1 MTEQLETKKAQ
12 TEVAS
17 APQAEK
23 QQVARTGWRKLVP
36 QFLIDNSVQASNA
49 GLFTFSSIM
58 MLSSLKGKKIGGEI
72 LDAQVKLLEES
83 GFKDQALTHKVDELL
98 KSGAMQKPAL
108 HKTRLLY
115 LVMAVFS
122 FGIGAIFKRKEEKQ
136 EDLARYE
143 QMALPEYIG
152 ERTKEFFDP
161 VHHSRQTVGLLST
174 ASGITTIF
182 SALNQP
188 GGKHQSELFIGSL
201 YTVGSLLLTYMKDA
215 GSAQQAFT
223 AFWMAR
229 IPFIGSGAYESLAL
243 PAAFKHP
250 LVGEMKQTPEYID
263 GLKKAVLEEGI
274 KAKPW
279 WGFNTPLKKHFKG
292 AEAAIPYEQAF
303 AVHKLPNPRMDIAY
317 PVGQVGNLTSAIIGI
332 AGKKPAVKKD
342 VAAAIDPATS
352 ADDSAKP
359 VSPVIAQ
366 HPLVANH
373 DAAPA
378 ELAVV
383 NATPSTKVGHIEKA
397 PHAHGRI
404 EAKELA
410 TQMSA

>member
-1 MTEQLETKKAQ
+1 MTEQLETKKAPVE
-12 TEVAS
+12 TVTTP
-17 APQAEK
+17 APDAEK
-23 QQVARTGWRKLVP
+23 KHVERTGWRKFVP

-72 LDAQVKLLEES
+72 FDAQVKLLEER

-98 KSGAMQKPAL
+98 KSGAMKKPAL
-108 HKTRLLY
+108 HKMRLAY
-115 LVMAVFS
+115 LLTAVTS
-122 FGIGAIFKRKEEKQ
+122 FGIGTIFKRKEEKQ

-143 QMALPEYIG
+143 QMSLPEYIV
-152 ERTKEFFDP
+152 ERTKEGFDP
-161 VHHSRQTVGLLST
+161 VHHSRQTVGLLSA
-174 ASGITTIF
+174 ASGMMTVA
-182 SALNQP
+182 SALTQP

-250 LVGEMKQTPEYID
+250 LVGEMKQTPEYIA
-263 GLKKAVLEEGI
+263 GLKKAVVEEGF

-279 WGFNTPLKKHFKG
+279 WGFNLPFTKHYKG
-292 AEAAIPYEQAF
+292 ASAAIPYDQAF
-303 AVHKLPNPRMDIAY
+303 AVHKLPNPRSDYAY

-332 AGKKPAVKKD
+332 AGKKPATKKD
-342 VAAAIDPATS
+342 VAPAVTPETG
-352 ADDSAKP
+352 AYDSVKP
-359 VSPVIAQ
+359 ASPLAR
-366 HPLVANH
+366 HH

-378 ELAVV
+378 ELAVA
-383 NATPSTKVGHIEKA
+383 NAKPSTKVGHIEKA
-397 PHAHGRI
+397 PHEHGRV
-404 EAKELA
+404 ETRELA
-410 TQMSA
+410 SQMSA